1 MPIGKNAIKRVAN
14 NGYSNV
20 KTTAP
25 DMENS
30 TVEEIKKT
38 EPKKNQPKNPVP
50 KAVTS
55 KTKSASSSRVKN
67 PAPKAAVLLEGMQKI
82 PAVKKTPAKAETKIK
97 EVAEEVKEEIKEA
110 AAVLAEITEEEVKE
124 AVPVPKK
131 SMETE
136 PELALVRTLE
146 KVTENTERNG
156 EGYTNLGGSLPYYLL

>member
-30 TVEEIKKT
+30 VIEESVKSATKKA
-38 EPKKNQPKNPVP
+38 PAKNPVP

-55 KTKSASSSRVKN
+55 KNKSVSSSRLN
-67 PAPKAAVLLEGMQKI
+67 PAPKAAIMIDVAQKK
-82 PAVKKTPAKAETKIK
+82 PSLKKIVEKA
-97 EVAEEVKEEIKEA
+97 EIKE
-110 AAVLAEITEEEVKE
+110 EKMPDPT
-124 AVPVPKK
+124 PKK

-136 PELALVRTLE
+136 PELAPLSTLE
-146 KVTENTERNG
+146 KVSKASERDG
-156 EGYTNLGGSLPYYLL
+156 DGYTNLGGTLPYYLL